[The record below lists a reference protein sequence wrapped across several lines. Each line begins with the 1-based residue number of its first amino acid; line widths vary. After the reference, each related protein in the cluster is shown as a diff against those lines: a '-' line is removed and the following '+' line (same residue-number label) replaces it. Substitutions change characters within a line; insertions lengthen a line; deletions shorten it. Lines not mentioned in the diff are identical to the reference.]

1 MIIILNLFKLIATC
15 GTSTQFKAGNKEI
28 VDRNVYTYAF
38 QNGLYLENF
47 VSGYMSEKR
56 FKHTCSVAKL
66 AREFAVENGI
76 DGKKHILQ
84 ECCMILPK
92 KWIKNKKMI

>member
-1 MIIILNLFKLIATC
+1 MRLSEI
-15 GTSTQFKAGNKEI
+15 GNKEI

-56 FKHTCSVAKL
+56 FKLTCSVAKL
-66 AREFAVENGI
+66 AREFAV
-76 DGKKHILQ
+76 
-84 ECCMILPK
+84 
-92 KWIKNKKMI
+92 